1 MGSRLCVGS
10 DTTLIPDSQ
19 FPFNPVS
26 SPSNLLPVY
35 GAGNDLLGYVS
46 ATAAQR
52 MLDAG
57 HVIGR
62 GTKQRIRALIAVHD
76 NIDLLPADRPPT
88 NQKYSHNRETEE
100 NPPGV
105 WTFRKLTK
113 TTKTTSQH

>member
-1 MGSRLCVGS
+1 
-10 DTTLIPDSQ
+10 
-19 FPFNPVS
+19 VS
-26 SPSNLLPVY
+26 SPRNLLPIY
-35 GAGNDLLGYVS
+35 GSGNDLLGYVS

-76 NIDLLPADRPPT
+76 NIDLLPARRPPT

-105 WTFRKLTK
+105 WTLRKLTDL
-113 TTKTTSQH
+113 TDRTQISQTK